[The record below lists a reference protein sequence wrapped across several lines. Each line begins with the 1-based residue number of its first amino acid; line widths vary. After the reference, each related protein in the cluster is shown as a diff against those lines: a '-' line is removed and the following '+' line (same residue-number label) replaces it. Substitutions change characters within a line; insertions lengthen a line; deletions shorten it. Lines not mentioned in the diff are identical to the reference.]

1 MRYRETDAAL
11 HSRESAGQMCKMKN
25 RTLDSLL
32 FFCYIP
38 LEKNRKVMANLTED
52 EKIRKVIESNEG
64 FFQSTISDV
73 AQTKKGVWI
82 FFEYDAEHEYYN
94 SFFRFGT
101 ARELERIIAEVL
113 ADEMNI
119 LIETT
124 AENIQLGLRE
134 FEINEA
140 AQSSYGASIPE
151 LLKNMEVLNMEFQKS
166 AERADVILRSM
177 PGIFSRLKGEG
188 QGGDLPA
195 SG

>member
-1 MRYRETDAAL
+1 
-11 HSRESAGQMCKMKN
+11 MCKMKN

-38 LEKNRKVMANLTED
+38 LEKNRKVIANLTED

-82 FFEYDAEHEYYN
+82 FFEYDAEHGYYN
-94 SFFRFGT
+94 SFFRFNT

-134 FEINEA
+134 FDINEA

-151 LLKNMEVLNMEFQKS
+151 LLKNMEVLNREFQKS
-166 AERADVILRSM
+166 AERTDVILRSM

-188 QGGDLPA
+188 QGGDLTA
-195 SG
+195 SE